1 MDIKFHCDS
10 KQNFKNEHQQVRA
23 FLYTDYSIEP
33 HNHDFYEMN
42 IIIRGKGTHKI
53 EKACFG
59 TETGDVFMIPPM
71 KVHSYYDTEDL
82 DVYHILLHNDFII
95 NNQKENSSIPGFA
108 QFTEIEPFLRQKFS
122 KKMFLHLSHGQ
133 MLQLKTDLAFIEDN
147 SVYDTKEMMPLKE
160 HTTWKILYWL
170 SALLSDQIYDKSK
183 KTLNKHDMEII
194 RILEYIHQNYDSKIT
209 IDLLCQKSFLS
220 RSTFLRRFRDV
231 CECTPIE
238 YVNRYRCKKA
248 MEMIDNTCSSKT
260 DIAYHCGF
268 YDLSHMERTMKRL
281 CTSL

>member
-42 IIIRGKGTHKI
+42 IIMKGKGTHQI
-53 EKACFG
+53 ENACFSA
-59 TETGDVFMIPPM
+59 ETGDVFMIPPM
-71 KVHSYYDTEDL
+71 RIHSYYDTEDL
-82 DVYHILLHNDFII
+82 NVYHILLHKDFIS
-95 NNQKENSSIPGFA
+95 NNQKENSSIPGFV
-108 QFTEIEPFLRQKFS
+108 QFTEIEPFLRQNFS

-133 MLQLKTDLAFIEDN
+133 ILQLKTDLAFIEDN
-147 SVYDTKEMMPLKE
+147 SVYDTKEMLPIKN

-170 SALLSDQIYDKSK
+170 SALLFDQIYDKNK
-183 KTLNKHDMEII
+183 KTLNKHDIEII
-194 RILEYIHQNYDSKIT
+194 RTLEYIHQNYDSKIT
-209 IDLLCQKSFLS
+209 IDLLSQKSFLS

-231 CECTPIE
+231 CECTPME

-248 MEMIDNTCSSKT
+248 LEMIDNTCFSKT
-260 DIAYHCGF
+260 EIAYHCGF
-268 YDLSHMERTMKRL
+268 YDLSHMERTMKQL
-281 CTSL
+281 CSLL

>member
-33 HNHDFYEMN
+33 HNHDFYELN
-42 IIIRGKGTHKI
+42 IILKGKGTHQI
-53 EKACFG
+53 EKACFSA
-59 TETGDVFMIPPM
+59 ETGDVFMIPPM
-71 KVHSYYDTEDL
+71 RVHSYYDTEDL
-82 DVYHILLHNDFII
+82 DVYHILLHNDFIS
-95 NNQKENSSIPGFA
+95 NNQKENSSIPGFV
-108 QFTEIEPFLRQKFS
+108 QFTEIEPFLRQNFS

-133 MLQLKTDLAFIEDN
+133 ILQLKNDLAFIEDN
-147 SVYDTKEMMPLKE
+147 SVYDTNEMMPFKN

-170 SALLSDQIYDKSK
+170 SSLLFDQIYDKRK
-183 KTLNKHDMEII
+183 KTLNKYDMEII
-194 RILEYIHQNYDSKIT
+194 RTLEYIHQNYGSKIT

-231 CECTPIE
+231 CECTPME

-248 MEMIDNTCSSKT
+248 LEMIDNTYFSKT
-260 DIAYHCGF
+260 EIAYYCGF
-268 YDLSHMERTMKRL
+268 YDLSHMERTIKQL
-281 CTSL
+281 CPLL